1 MDQNFEFNSW
11 GEYFE
16 LREQYLIDG
25 HILQAQM
32 KDDLDSQM

>member
-16 LREQYLIDG
+16 LREQGLIE
-25 HILQAQM
+25 M
-32 KDDLDSQM
+32 KDDLDSQL